1 MIGSMLVASLVFLG
15 QTGAQTPTTGDKQK
29 TEPAAPADALSQ
41 KALSEYNALRV
52 KTPTT
57 ADARWKL
64 ALWCESH
71 GLNDLAYVH
80 FGEVISID
88 PKRDAAW
95 KKLGFKRYGNRWA
108 TDKQIAE
115 LEDQKKG
122 DKVWGPR
129 LAKIHKDIHGTNGKA
144 KTKLAQTELDKITDP
159 RAVPSIYREFSRG
172 GNSDQLIL
180 LDLLGQI
187 DKPISSKVLALIAV
201 YGKTPDVRRQAIRI
215 LRQRPSQDFVEVLV
229 GLMSDEFKYEVRPVR
244 GPGQPGVLFVEGE
257 KFSVNRFY
265 APPAPPDT
273 SPQFGDLITYDRSG
287 NPVIIRPL
295 SPTSSLVGPVVPVGN
310 PKAASA
316 GVQGVTTEF
325 VQLSPVDAQIEA
337 RKGAL
342 AAQDQL
348 EADVSLIK
356 SINKDRKAF
365 NDVVISVA
373 KDTTGKDEGKS
384 PEEWRKSLPGGKG
397 FSQTVRP
404 TYGEMAALNYNP
416 VFAPLVFVVG
426 VFIDH

>member
-1 MIGSMLVASLVFLG
+1 MS
-15 QTGAQTPTTGDKQK
+15 
-29 TEPAAPADALSQ
+29 
-41 KALSEYNALRV
+41 
-52 KTPTT
+52 

-64 ALWCESH
+64 ALWCEAH
-71 GLNDLAYVH
+71 GLDDLAYVH
-80 FGEVISID
+80 FGEVISMD

-95 KKLGFKRYGNRWA
+95 KKLGFKKYGNRWA

-144 KTKLAQTELDKITDP
+144 KKKLAQAELDKITDP

-172 GNSDQLIL
+172 GDSDQLIL

-187 DKPISSKVLALIAV
+187 DKPIASKVLALISV

-215 LRQRPSQDFVEVLV
+215 LRERPSQDFIEVLV

-257 KFSVNRFY
+257 KFNFNRFY
-265 APPAPPDT
+265 APPVPPNVT
-273 SPQFGDLITYDRSG
+273 PQPGDLIAYDRNG
-287 NPVIIRPL
+287 NPIINRPVAQTL
-295 SPTSSLVGPVVPVGN
+295 FESSLVPGAGPNVTSSVVRAN
-310 PKAASA
+310 
-316 GVQGVTTEF
+316 TTF
-325 VQLSPVDAQIEA
+325 VQISPVDAQIEA
-337 RKGAL
+337 RQGAVV
-342 AAQDQL
+342 AQDQL

-356 SINKDRKAF
+356 SINKDRRAF

-373 KDTTGKDEGKS
+373 KDTTGKDEGKT
-384 PEEWRKSLPGGKG
+384 PKEWRESLPGGKV
-397 FSQTVRP
+397 SSPTAKP
-404 TYGEMAALNYNP
+404 TYSEMMALNYNP
-416 VFAPLVFVVG
+416 VFLPLVFVSKLPV
-426 VFIDH
+426 DN